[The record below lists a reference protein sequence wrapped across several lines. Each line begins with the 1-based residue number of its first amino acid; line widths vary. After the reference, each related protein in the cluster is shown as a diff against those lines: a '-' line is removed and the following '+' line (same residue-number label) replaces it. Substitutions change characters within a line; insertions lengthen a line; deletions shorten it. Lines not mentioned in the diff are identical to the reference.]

1 MEIRTTVGAQRGSNF
16 GSYVSLRRCCERS
29 DVGTDGRSIHVAGF
43 SGDTMT
49 DRLLKIGIIGSA
61 VAAVCCFT
69 PLLVVL
75 LGAIGLSGVIGNLDY
90 VLLPALV
97 IFLAITG
104 YALWKRKQTARSL
117 LAAPRAAV

>member
-1 MEIRTTVGAQRGSNF
+1 
-16 GSYVSLRRCCERS
+16 
-29 DVGTDGRSIHVAGF
+29 
-43 SGDTMT
+43 MT

-104 YALWKRKQTARSL
+104 YALWTRKQTASN
-117 LAAPRAAV
+117 